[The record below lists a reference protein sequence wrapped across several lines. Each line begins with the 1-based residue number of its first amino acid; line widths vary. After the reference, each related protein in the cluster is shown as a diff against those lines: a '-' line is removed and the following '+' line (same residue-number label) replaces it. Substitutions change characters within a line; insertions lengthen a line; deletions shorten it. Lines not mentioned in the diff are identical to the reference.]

1 MTVSFKLKNFDFPPL
16 PLSTL
21 SKPALSVL
29 VSLSF
34 ATTCSSSSD
43 VSALFS

>member
-1 MTVSFKLKNFDFPPL
+1 MAVSFKLKNFDFLPL
-16 PLSTL
+16 PFSTS
-21 SKPALSVL
+21 SKPASSVF

-34 ATTCSSSSD
+34 ATACSSSSD